1 MAEGREFP
9 FGGLTRFLFLPD
21 INILKLTQATRLSQL
36 GSQRSVPDTRA
47 PSLQIQ
53 LELLSPPITQPA
65 GTVRSASQV
74 VFFFRTSVVIVM
86 KLCD

>member
-36 GSQRSVPDTRA
+36 GSQRSVPVHP
-47 PSLQIQ
+47 PSRSTQ
-53 LELLSPPITQPA
+53 LLSPPIANATGGYRKVSISGGLLLQNFCCYCHEA
-65 GTVRSASQV
+65 V
-74 VFFFRTSVVIVM
+74 
-86 KLCD
+86 

>member
-36 GSQRSVPDTRA
+36 GSQRSVPVH
-47 PSLQIQ
+47 QIQ

>member
-36 GSQRSVPDTRA
+36 GSQRSVPVHP
-47 PSLQIQ
+47 PSRVRWSASTI
-53 LELLSPPITQPA
+53 SPPITRKVSISGGLLLQNFCCYCHEA
-65 GTVRSASQV
+65 V
-74 VFFFRTSVVIVM
+74 
-86 KLCD
+86 

>member
-36 GSQRSVPDTRA
+36 GSQRSVPVHP
-47 PSLQIQ
+47 PS
-53 LELLSPPITQPA
+53 
-65 GTVRSASQV
+65 RSGGQHLPSHPQ
-74 VFFFRTSVVIVM
+74 
-86 KLCD
+86 

>member
-36 GSQRSVPDTRA
+36 GSQRSVPVHP
-47 PSLQIQ
+47 PSRSSFFHPHVANATGGYRKVSISGGLLLQNFCCYCH
-53 LELLSPPITQPA
+53 EA
-65 GTVRSASQV
+65 V
-74 VFFFRTSVVIVM
+74 
-86 KLCD
+86 

>member
-36 GSQRSVPDTRA
+36 GSQRSEASDISHLPRLY
-47 PSLQIQ
+47 PNK
-53 LELLSPPITQPA
+53 LLYSSFTPRLANAT
-65 GTVRSASQV
+65 GGYR
-74 VFFFRTSVVIVM
+74 
-86 KLCD
+86 

>member
-36 GSQRSVPDTRA
+36 GSQRTVPVHP
-47 PSLQIQ
+47 PS
-53 LELLSPPITQPA
+53 PGPA
-65 GTVRSASQV
+65 SFTPNNATGGYRNSVRSASQV

>member
-36 GSQRSVPDTRA
+36 GSQRSNLEIYSSFTPNGQRNRRV
-47 PSLQIQ
+47 SLGQQ
-53 LELLSPPITQPA
+53 LRLSSSAELMLLS
-65 GTVRSASQV
+65 
-74 VFFFRTSVVIVM
+74 
-86 KLCD
+86 